1 MADLTYPTLTAA
13 QPESDSASTSM
24 AGTLRIFAPLIP
36 LVALLAIACI
46 GWWPGLEP
54 SRQDL
59 LDRLQPPIGWGGTW
73 QHPTGTDSLGRD
85 LLARVAVGTQ
95 LSLFIGLTAAM
106 LSAVIGVTLGLLA
119 GIVGGLL
126 DDLIT
131 GLSELVLSI
140 PTIVVGLVVVA
151 TLGQGM
157 VNLIALLTLTAWV
170 TQARVLRL
178 QARSVMRS
186 DYLLSARAIGGT
198 NLHLVRRHVLP
209 NVLPMVVV
217 VFCQQVAAI
226 MIWESSLTYL
236 GVGLPIERV
245 SLGGLIRDGQ
255 QHLFDAPWLGIV
267 PGVVLALAVISFS
280 MAAGWGQEWLLP
292 GQTRPFGRTR
302 SP

>member
-1 MADLTYPTLTAA
+1 MADLAYRAPAITPVDDH
-13 QPESDSASTSM
+13 PSTPDGSR
-24 AGTLRIFAPLIP
+24 TRIWLPLLP
-36 LVALLAIACI
+36 LAALLAIACI
-46 GWWPGLEP
+46 GWLPGVEP
-54 SRQDL
+54 FRQDL
-59 LDRLQPPIGWGGTW
+59 VNRLQPPIGWGGTW
-73 QHPTGTDSLGRD
+73 ANPAGTDSLGRD
-85 LLARVAVGTQ
+85 LLARVAIGTQ
-95 LSLFIGLTAAM
+95 LSLFIGLVAAI
-106 LSAVIGVTLGLLA
+106 LSAAIGVILGLLA
-119 GIVGGLL
+119 GIAGGVL
-126 DDLIT
+126 DDLVT

-151 TLGQGM
+151 TLGQGLL
-157 VNLIALLTLTAWV
+157 NLIALLTLTAWV

-186 DYLLSARAIGGT
+186 DYLLAARALGGT
-198 NLHLVRRHVLP
+198 NLHLVWRHVLP
-209 NVLPMVVV
+209 NVLPLVVV

-280 MAAGWGQEWLLP
+280 VAAGWVQEWLLP
-292 GQTRPFGRTR
+292 GQTRPTWRNR